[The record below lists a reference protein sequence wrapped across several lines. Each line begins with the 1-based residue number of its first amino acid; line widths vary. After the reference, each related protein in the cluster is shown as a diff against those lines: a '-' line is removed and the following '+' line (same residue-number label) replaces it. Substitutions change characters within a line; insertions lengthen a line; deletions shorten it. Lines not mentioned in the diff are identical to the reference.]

1 MAGLYLSEDEE
12 GNAEELAAV
21 GPLVEEYGDILD
33 AVIVGNEVRAVQTNV
48 SLYLSVCRFCLVKP

>member
-33 AVIVGNEVRAVQTNV
+33 AVIVGNEVRAV
-48 SLYLSVCRFCLVKP
+48 

>member
-21 GPLVEEYGDILD
+21 GPLVEEYGDIID
-33 AVIVGNEVRAVQTNV
+33 AVIVGNEVNALCKADVYPCLFAGSVQ
-48 SLYLSVCRFCLVKP
+48 